1 MNRFAV
7 SRDFLAIWAG
17 QLVSAV
23 GSRLSRFALSI
34 WVLRTTGSTTQFAL
48 IFLAAALPAILVS
61 PFSGAL
67 VDRWDRRRTL
77 ILCDLLSAITMFV
90 LAGLLV
96 SGHLAI
102 WHLYIG
108 VGSSAVFDAFR
119 APAFSASIPLLA
131 ARDQLQRVNGAVQ
144 SGNAIAAIIGP
155 LLAGALV
162 SAISFHGVLI
172 IDAATFVVGLVTL
185 ALARIPTPLRTTGEH
200 GSNLLR
206 EAEAGWRY
214 VRERIGLLGLLVV
227 YGSNEL
233 VFAVA
238 SVLIAPL
245 LLSFTGPAMVGV
257 QYAVSGVGLLL
268 GGLATTALGGP
279 TKKIHGVLAFS
290 ALAGLLLAAH
300 GLWPSFML
308 ITVAGFLLFFTLP
321 IISASES
328 SLWQSKVPA
337 DFQGRC
343 FAMQQLLSNAMT
355 ACGYCLS
362 GPVSEYVFEPLLA
375 KGGLLD
381 KSVGSLI
388 GVGPGRGLG
397 LMFILL
403 GMFMTS
409 VAVIAYGV
417 PDIRCIDELADACS
431 TTPAN
436 PSGAATSLA
445 EQMTEST
452 FGPAQ

>member
-1 MNRFAV
+1 MSRFAV
-7 SRDFLAIWAG
+7 PRDFLVIWAG

-23 GSRLSRFALSI
+23 GSRLSRFALGI

-48 IFLAAALPAILVS
+48 ISLVAALPVILVS

-67 VDRWDRRRTL
+67 VDRWDRRQTL
-77 ILCDLLSAITMFV
+77 IVCDFLSAIVMLV
-90 LAGLLV
+90 LAGLLA

-102 WHLYIG
+102 WHLYVG

-119 APAFSASIPLLA
+119 GPAFSASVPMLA
-131 ARDQLQRVNGAVQ
+131 ARDQLQRVNGATQ

-162 SAISFHGVLI
+162 SAISFYGVLI

-185 ALARIPTPLRTTGEH
+185 VLARISSPPRTSGES
-200 GSNLLR
+200 GGNLLR
-206 EAEAGWRY
+206 QAGAGWRH
-214 VRERIGLLGLLVV
+214 VRERAGLLGLLAVH
-227 YGSNEL
+227 GSNDL

-245 LLSFTGPAMVGV
+245 LLSFTGAAMVGV
-257 QYAVSGVGLLL
+257 QYAISATGALL
-268 GGLATTALGGP
+268 GGLATTACGGP
-279 TKKIHGVLAFS
+279 KKKIHGVLAFS
-290 ALAGLLLAAH
+290 ASGGLLLAAH
-300 GLWPSFML
+300 GLWPSFAL
-308 ITVAGFLLFFTLP
+308 ITAAGFLLFFTLP

-328 SLWQSKVPA
+328 SLWQSKVSA

-343 FAMQQLLSNAMT
+343 FAMRQLLSNAAM

-362 GPVSEYVFEPLLA
+362 GPVIEHVFEPLLA
-375 KGGLLD
+375 RGGPLGS
-381 KSVGSLI
+381 SVGALI
-388 GVGPGRGLG
+388 GTGPGRGIG

-409 VAVIAYGV
+409 VAVAAYAV
-417 PDIRCIDELADACS
+417 PGIRSIDELADAYAA
-431 TTPAN
+431 PPNA
-436 PSGAATSLA
+436 PGGAPLLA
-445 EQMTEST
+445 EAMTNST
-452 FGPAQ
+452 FRPAQ